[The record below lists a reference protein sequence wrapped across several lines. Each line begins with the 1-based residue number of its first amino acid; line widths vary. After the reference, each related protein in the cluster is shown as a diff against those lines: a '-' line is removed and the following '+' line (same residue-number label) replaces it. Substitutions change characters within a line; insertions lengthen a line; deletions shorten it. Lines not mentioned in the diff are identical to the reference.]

1 MTHDMSAVMRRAMA
15 ALRLQDPMAA
25 TREIQA
31 GLNGGLTG
39 GTTGGGTPG
48 PKPARPDTRRGRVDI
63 LPPEA
68 SEAPSSRPRRMAEA
82 AEEAEILDETAAKSA
97 KPDITPDSAPNPA
110 PDPAP
115 SLLQRLQA
123 HLPGCADCG
132 TAAPG
137 TASPLSGLSA
147 SLSGLGASLPGLG
160 ASLPGMTRPVAD
172 LPLPA
177 GARFERRSHAGP
189 EGGRDYRLY
198 VPSCGAEQ
206 VRGLI
211 VMLHGCTQTPED
223 FASGT
228 GMNAV
233 AEAENLA
240 VAWPEQTRAANMQ
253 SCWNWFEAGHQTAAQ
268 GEPAILAALTRALC
282 DEFDVAPGR
291 CFVAGLSAGGAMA
304 AILGETHPD
313 LFGAIGVHS
322 GLPAGAARDMVSA
335 FSAMRGQGAGRAAAP
350 TGPRL
355 FVIHGDADRTVDVS
369 NAHRFMGEAHG
380 EAAPSDA
387 KGRAARRQLY
397 RDASGRVRAECW
409 IVAGGGHAWSGGSPS
424 GSYTDPQGPDAS
436 REMVRFF
443 LDAD

>member
-1 MTHDMSAVMRRAMA
+1 MSAMMQRAMA
-15 ALRLQDPMAA
+15 ALRSQDPMAA

-31 GLNGGLTG
+31 GLSGK
-39 GTTGGGTPG
+39 GTAAQPAPTDKTATPD
-48 PKPARPDTRRGRVDI
+48 ARRGKVDI
-63 LPPEA
+63 LPPDGSQTQRSKPQA
-68 SEAPSSRPRRMAEA
+68 RPQPRAED
-82 AEEAEILDETAAKSA
+82 AEILDETPSRR
-97 KPDITPDSAPNPA
+97 
-110 PDPAP
+110 

-132 TAAPG
+132 TASPG
-137 TASPLSGLSA
+137 TASPLSGLASSGLA
-147 SLSGLGASLPGLG
+147 SSLSGLGT
-160 ASLPGMTRPVAD
+160 SLPGMARPATEI
-172 LPLPA
+172 PLPP

-198 VPSCGAEQ
+198 VPSCGAAQ

-253 SCWNWFEAGHQTAAQ
+253 SCWNWFEAAHQSAAQ

-282 DEFDVAPGR
+282 AEFGVGPER

-313 LFGAIGVHS
+313 LFAGIGVHS

-335 FSAMRGQGAGRAAAP
+335 FSAMRGQGGGRAAAA

-369 NAHRFMGEAHG
+369 NAHKLMGEARG
-380 EAAPSDA
+380 EAAPA
-387 KGRAARRQLY
+387 TATATGRDARRQLY
-397 RDASGRVRAECW
+397 RDASGRVRAEFW

-443 LDAD
+443 LDAE